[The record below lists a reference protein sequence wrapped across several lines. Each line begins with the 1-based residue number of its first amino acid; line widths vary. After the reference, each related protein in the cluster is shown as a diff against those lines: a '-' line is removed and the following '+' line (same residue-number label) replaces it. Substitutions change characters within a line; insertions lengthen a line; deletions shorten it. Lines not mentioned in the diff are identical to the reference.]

1 MTMERHCGPERPGL
15 TLEEHANHIVIVAEH
30 YRHRNHQRLPS
41 QYVRPRDPRA
51 YTREA
56 VTYTYLKGRGP
67 QAMRRAGELLVVH
80 GDWARAVADAQGDGP
95 EVLRLLKMAGAPAP
109 QLEIFFEEEH
119 PDVVLLA
126 KSRRHTGQMEAA
138 A

>member
-1 MTMERHCGPERPGL
+1 
-15 TLEEHANHIVIVAEH
+15 
-30 YRHRNHQRLPS
+30 
-41 QYVRPRDPRA
+41 
-51 YTREA
+51 
-56 VTYTYLKGRGP
+56 
-67 QAMRRAGELLVVH
+67 
-80 GDWARAVADAQGDGP
+80 
-95 EVLRLLKMAGAPAP
+95 LKMAGAPAP